1 MEEIQNYF
9 QQITSMVIDYAP
21 RLVLALLVLFI
32 GLRVVN
38 RLGEGLGKVMVR
50 SGLSEQIR
58 PFLVSLFNVSLKILL
73 AFSVAGIL
81 GVDVTSFLAVLAAA
95 GFAVGLALQGS
106 LSNFAAGIL
115 ILLFKHYR
123 VGEWVEIDEKFGKVE
138 AIQIFNTVITT
149 PGKKTLI
156 VPNGKVI
163 EETITNY
170 SRKGFIRME
179 LHATMPYEEHFP
191 RIQAIILRELEAI
204 PKILSE
210 PAPEVGIEAFESH
223 NLLIAVRPYVIP
235 DDYWEVYF
243 EVYQRIKAA
252 FHDERIKVA
261 YSEGVELGPIGS

>member
-1 MEEIQNYF
+1 
-9 QQITSMVIDYAP
+9 MVIDYAP
-21 RLVLALLVLFI
+21 RIVLAFLVLFI
-32 GLRVVN
+32 GIRVVN
-38 RLGEGLGKVMVR
+38 RLGAGLGKIMQR
-50 SGLSEQIR
+50 SGLTEEIR
-58 PFLVSLFNVSLKILL
+58 PFLISLFNVSMKILL
-73 AFSVAGIL
+73 AFSVASIL

-115 ILLFKHYR
+115 ILLFKPYR
-123 VGEWVEIDEKFGKVE
+123 TGEWVEIDEKFGKVE
-138 AIQIFNTVITT
+138 GVQIFNTIIAT
-149 PGKKTLI
+149 PGQKTLI

-179 LHATMPYEEHFP
+179 LNVTMPYEEQFP
-191 RIQAIILRELEAI
+191 RVQALILRELEAI
-204 PKILSE
+204 PKILTE
-210 PAPEVGIEAFESH
+210 PAPEVGIEAFDTH
-223 NLLIAVRPYVIP
+223 NIILAVRPYVVP

-252 FHDERIKVA
+252 FHEENIKVA